1 MYRDRSLF
9 LPFSTADSALQTE
22 DKMADPSELTPRE
35 IVVFDF
41 DGTIT
46 TRDTFA
52 LFLRYYAG
60 LAGWSWRIAMLLPT
74 FLLYGLRIIDRNA
87 VKRAVIRRFFKNANK
102 DTLDA
107 TARRFA
113 AEVIPELIRPQAQ
126 TKLDAHKTDP
136 ESLYICSASITPY
149 LEAWAESQGIKHV
162 LATELA
168 EHNGTYTGEIQGWN
182 IWGPGKI
189 QRIEAEFGEFP
200 FRIREA
206 YGDSR
211 GDRELLHAADVSH
224 FKPFRLNEL
233 RD

>member
-1 MYRDRSLF
+1 M
-9 LPFSTADSALQTE
+9 T
-22 DKMADPSELTPRE
+22 DPSEQTLRE

-60 LAGWSWRIAMLLPT
+60 VLGWAWRIMILLPV
-74 FLLYGLRIIDRNA
+74 FFLYGLRIIDRNA
-87 VKRAVIRRFFKNANK
+87 VKHAVIRRFFKNA
-102 DTLDA
+102 DQQTLDTKA
-107 TARRFA
+107 AQFA
-113 AEVIPELIRPQAQ
+113 AEVIPGLIRPQAQ
-126 TKLDAHKTDP
+126 AELDVHKNDL

-149 LEAWAESQGIKHV
+149 LEAWAKAQGIKHV

-168 EHNGTYTGEIQGWN
+168 EHNGTYTGEIKGWN
-182 IWGPGKI
+182 IWGPGKVR
-189 QRIEAEFGEFP
+189 RINAEFGDVP

-224 FKPFRLNEL
+224 YKPFRLSEL